1 MEHTTNKKLVC
12 CARTTPKH
20 ISMFR
25 TTQLAGLRVCMF
37 ARVYKRE
44 RDLHILSGVWTSP
57 TARFNTM
64 SMSMSM
70 LSLTSLQLPH
80 HHHLHNTTIH
90 THNRYD
96 LPNISLPRMSIS
108 SNSYPIARYYYHDF
122 FLSFILLSFWSSIC
136 FIL

>member
-1 MEHTTNKKLVC
+1 MCKDNPKTHQHVQNHSARRTSCLHVC
-12 CARTTPKH
+12 T
-20 ISMFR
+20 
-25 TTQLAGLRVCMF
+25 F
-37 ARVYKRE
+37 ARVYKSE

-80 HHHLHNTTIH
+80 HHHLHKTTIH

-108 SNSYPIARYYYHDF
+108 SNSYPIARYYHDF

-136 FIL
+136 FILYFYKFLLHY